1 MQGRC
6 YLNAYFLII
15 LMTLAE
21 SKLPHVYLYIVTI
34 TVETIILTENDYMK
48 MFIMCYFLVLLLGR
62 TICR

>member
-1 MQGRC
+1 M
-6 YLNAYFLII
+6 LNFVII

-48 MFIMCYFLVLLLGR
+48 MFIMCYFFSIIIREDYL
-62 TICR
+62 